1 MDNLNISTRLFLLI
15 GMLCALLAGSGAI
28 GIVGISKTRDGLA
41 RVYEGN
47 TIPITQIAE
56 IQERLLANRLAIAV
70 ALLTPD
76 APTIK
81 NKTAEV
87 EANIQAISKVWETF
101 SALPLDAR
109 ERELAK
115 TFAADRARFVQE
127 GLKPAIAALRANKL
141 AEANEVV
148 VHAIRPLYAPVDGG
162 IKALMKHSL
171 DSAAEEYAAATARY
185 ETTRNLALL
194 AIVAGV
200 LGAAAFGF
208 VLVRSIKR
216 PLDHAVEA
224 ANAVARGDLSFP
236 LQAGG
241 RNEIS
246 TLLRALGGMQHSLA
260 GVVAGVRR
268 NAEGVAVASAQ
279 IAQGNIDL
287 SSRTEEQASALEE
300 TAASM
305 EQLSSTVKQNADNAR
320 QADQL
325 AKGACGVAI
334 KGGEVVGHVVETM
347 KGINESSRRIVDII
361 SVIDGIAFQTNILS
375 LNAAVEAARAG
386 EQGRGFAVV
395 ASEVRTLA
403 QRSAEAA
410 KEIKEL
416 ITASVGRVQDGTAQV
431 DQAGA
436 TMREVVGAI
445 QRVTDIV
452 GEISSASHE
461 QSAGVTQVGQA
472 VSQMDQA
479 TQQNAALVEE
489 SAAAA
494 ESLRV
499 QAQRLLESVAVFRL
513 SAAAPQDGG
522 DAVPAVAATMA
533 SSAAPRPAAKALT
546 GAKKPAPAAPP
557 APRDEPPLRTAA
569 AAAAGADD
577 WTSF

>member
-15 GMLCALLAGSGAI
+15 GALCALLVGSGAI
-28 GIVGISKTRDGLA
+28 GVAGIAKTRDALA
-41 RVYEGN
+41 QVYEGN
-47 TIPITQIAE
+47 TIPISQIAE
-56 IQERLLANRLAIAV
+56 IQERLLANRLAITV
-70 ALLTPD
+70 AILTPD
-76 APTIK
+76 ASTIRE
-81 NKTAEV
+81 KTAEV
-87 EANIQAISKVWETF
+87 EANIQAIGKVWDAF

-115 TFAADRARFVQE
+115 AFAADRARFVQE
-127 GLKPAIAALRANKL
+127 GLKPAVAALRANKV
-141 AEANEVV
+141 AEANDVV
-148 VHAIRPLYAPVDGG
+148 VRAIRPLYGAVDGG

-171 DSAAEEYAAATARY
+171 EGAAEEYAAATSRY
-185 ETTRNLALL
+185 EATRNLSVLG
-194 AIVAGV
+194 IVAGV
-200 LGAAAFGF
+200 LCAAAFGL

-224 ANAVARGDLSFP
+224 SNAVARGDLAFP
-236 LQAGG
+236 VRTAG
-241 RNEIS
+241 RNEIA
-246 TLLRALGGMQHSLA
+246 TLLRALGAMQGSLA
-260 GVVAGVRR
+260 GVVGGVRR

-347 KGINESSRRIVDII
+347 KGINESSRKIVDII

-452 GEISSASHE
+452 AEISSASHE

-513 SAAAPQDGG
+513 APSVPQGEAGAAPP
-522 DAVPAVAATMA
+522 PA
-533 SSAAPRPAAKALT
+533 PGPAAKPA
-546 GAKKPAPAAPP
+546 AKKPAAPK
-557 APRDEPPLRTAA
+557 DEPARTTAT
-569 AAAAGADD
+569 AGADA